1 MYAQV
6 TQLFSSAP
14 DLLEDFKQFLP
25 ESAAQAKAQ
34 AAAKQASEDAAM
46 LSNVR
51 GDSGFGTG
59 LQQAQV
65 QTPRPDI
72 KMPPVGNFAPPSATK
87 ENKTRRGGPGSQM
100 TGGAAAI
107 DTGAGPSALNNRNGG
122 ARGNANKV
130 SIIRCSAAKNPF
142 PHLHM
147 CCRSTPKVFGN
158 IKISWQVMPAAFH
171 SLQSSLHHQ
180 LTFADGLH
188 TVCVYPFCCLPGI
201 SQVSTLLSLF
211 PNDGFSPHN

>member
-1 MYAQV
+1 
-6 TQLFSSAP
+6 
-14 DLLEDFKQFLP
+14 
-25 ESAAQAKAQ
+25 
-34 AAAKQASEDAAM
+34 M

-87 ENKTRRGGPGSQM
+87 ENKKRRGGPGSQM

-107 DTGAGPSALNNRNGG
+107 DTGAGPSGLNNRNGG

-130 SIIRCSAAKNPF
+130 SDYLLLSRWKKDPYYPCTCVFNTGSVQCFTTVFATSIYIYRRPSRRL
-142 PHLHM
+142 HL
-147 CCRSTPKVFGN
+147 P
-158 IKISWQVMPAAFH
+158 
-171 SLQSSLHHQ
+171 LHH
-180 LTFADGLH
+180 
-188 TVCVYPFCCLPGI
+188 YP
-201 SQVSTLLSLF
+201 VSSKRRL
-211 PNDGFSPHN
+211 

>member
-1 MYAQV
+1 
-6 TQLFSSAP
+6 
-14 DLLEDFKQFLP
+14 
-25 ESAAQAKAQ
+25 
-34 AAAKQASEDAAM
+34 M

-87 ENKTRRGGPGSQM
+87 ENKKRRGGPGSQM

-107 DTGAGPSALNNRNGG
+107 DTGAGPSGSNNRNGG

-130 SIIRCSAAKNPF
+130 SDYLLLLRWKNKPLLHF
-142 PHLHM
+142 LVQYLTTVFATSIYIYRRPSHRLHL
-147 CCRSTPKVFGN
+147 P
-158 IKISWQVMPAAFH
+158 
-171 SLQSSLHHQ
+171 LHH
-180 LTFADGLH
+180 
-188 TVCVYPFCCLPGI
+188 YPA
-201 SQVSTLLSLF
+201 SSK
-211 PNDGFSPHN
+211 

>member
-1 MYAQV
+1 M
-6 TQLFSSAP
+6 TLLFSSAP

-46 LSNVR
+46 LSSVR
-51 GDSGFGTG
+51 GDSRFGTG
-59 LQQAQV
+59 LQQDQV

-87 ENKTRRGGPGSQM
+87 ENKKRRGGPGSQM

-107 DTGAGPSALNNRNGG
+107 DTGAGPSGLTSRNGG

-130 SIIRCSAAKNPF
+130 SVLQLRKMMHFLFCTCVVGEHQKSSAISFASPTYIHRRPSH
-142 PHLHM
+142 PHHL
-147 CCRSTPKVFGN
+147 F
-158 IKISWQVMPAAFH
+158 F
-171 SLQSSLHHQ
+171 
-180 LTFADGLH
+180 
-188 TVCVYPFCCLPGI
+188 
-201 SQVSTLLSLF
+201 LLS
-211 PNDGFSPHN
+211 S